1 MDIKTKGIVLHTVKY
16 SETSVIVKI
25 YTEKLGLV
33 SYIVNGVRSTKSTA
47 KASMMRP
54 LTLLDLDTTHRENKG
69 LQRIKEFRRAYT
81 YKSIPFDT
89 MKSAIAIFILEVVTK
104 SLKEHDANEDMFHFV
119 YDCFVHLDEI
129 EVMNNDFHLQFLV
142 HYSVYLGFPP
152 QGEYSTLTPYFDM
165 QEGYFT
171 SRSSVSSLVLNKEQS
186 EYISHLANSNM
197 LQPLD
202 IRLHRGHR
210 QELLHHLLK
219 YYNMHLEGFT
229 GLRSPEVLEMLFS

>member
-33 SYIVNGVRSTKSTA
+33 SYIVNGVRSSKSTA

-119 YDCFVHLDEI
+119 YDCFVHLDEM

-142 HYSVYLGFPP
+142 HYTVYLGFPP
-152 QGEYSTLTPYFDM
+152 QGEYSDSTPYFDM
-165 QEGYFT
+165 QEGVFT
-171 SRSSVSSLVLNKEQS
+171 PKSSISSLVLNKQQS
-186 EYISHLANSNM
+186 EYISLLSSSNM

-202 IRLHRGHR
+202 IKLHRGHR

-219 YYNMHLEGFT
+219 YYNMHLEGFA
-229 GLRSPEVLEMLFS
+229 GLRSPEVLEVLFS

>member
-33 SYIVNGVRSTKSTA
+33 SYIVNGVRSAKSTA

-54 LTLLDLDTTHRENKG
+54 LTL
-69 LQRIKEFRRAYT
+69 AYT

-129 EVMNNDFHLQFLV
+129 EVINNDFHLQFLV

-152 QGEYSTLTPYFDM
+152 QGEYSALTPYFDM

-186 EYISHLANSNM
+186 EYVSHLANSNM

-202 IRLHRGHR
+202 IKLHRGHR